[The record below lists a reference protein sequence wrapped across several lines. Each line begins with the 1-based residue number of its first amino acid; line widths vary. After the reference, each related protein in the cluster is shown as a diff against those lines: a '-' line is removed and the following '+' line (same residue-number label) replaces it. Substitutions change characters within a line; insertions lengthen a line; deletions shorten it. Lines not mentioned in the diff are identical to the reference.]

1 MLEQI
6 VKYRKQTHQGSAN
19 EANMNLLC
27 EWNFLEPEA
36 SKAPHIKQAIAN
48 ESVSNIPKL
57 DDKTL
62 LGPKTAQ
69 GRE

>member
-36 SKAPHIKQAIAN
+36 SKAQLGLEMGSRA
-48 ESVSNIPKL
+48 L
-57 DDKTL
+57 DKTSTIYRVASMEGEASL
-62 LGPKTAQ
+62 QTTQ
-69 GRE
+69 